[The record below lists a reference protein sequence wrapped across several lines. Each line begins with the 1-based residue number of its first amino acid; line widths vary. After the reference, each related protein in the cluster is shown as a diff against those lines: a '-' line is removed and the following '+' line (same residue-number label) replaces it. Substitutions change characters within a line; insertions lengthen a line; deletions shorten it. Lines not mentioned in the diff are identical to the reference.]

1 MRWENYLTKVKN
13 EPFHDFFHDATIK
26 YATLAIELANLHII
40 ENSDFSSYLL
50 DATIGYHFYKLDI
63 IDNNS
68 ELNLDDVNSDDTR
81 VKRRIW
87 MYSLSVNMDY

>member
-40 ENSDFSSYLL
+40 PNTTLRTHRTNEQKR
-50 DATIGYHFYKLDI
+50 IM
-63 IDNNS
+63 
-68 ELNLDDVNSDDTR
+68 DVMWQYA
-81 VKRRIW
+81 IW
-87 MYSLSVNMDY
+87 AGK